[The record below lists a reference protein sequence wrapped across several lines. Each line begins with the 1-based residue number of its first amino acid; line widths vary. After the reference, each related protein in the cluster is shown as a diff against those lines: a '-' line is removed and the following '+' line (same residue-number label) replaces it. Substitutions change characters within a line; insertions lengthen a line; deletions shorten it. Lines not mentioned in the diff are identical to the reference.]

1 MTICSLR
8 SADMVGLKID
18 QNDLLFIGNS
28 DSSSAVLV
36 PIKLVGSENYGIWS
50 RAMRIA
56 LLEKRKYGFVTGTCT
71 KDL

>member
-1 MTICSLR
+1 MRICSLR
-8 SADMVGLKID
+8 STDMVGVKID
-18 QNDLLFIGNS
+18 QNDPLFIGNS

-56 LLEKRKYGFVTGTCT
+56 LLGKRKYGFVTGTCT